1 MYADIGQGILA
12 GIVVDIID
20 LPLFVHGVR
29 RGFWFG
35 AHFRNF
41 GIYCGWLLVRRVS
54 GAAVPTDPQMVQL
67 ATIMVSIVFFK
78 IVHYCMVKSKLL
90 THSI

>member
-29 RGFWFG
+29 RDSGLEFIS
-35 AHFRNF
+35 
-41 GIYCGWLLVRRVS
+41 GILG
-54 GAAVPTDPQMVQL
+54 
-67 ATIMVSIVFFK
+67 SIVGG
-78 IVHYCMVKSKLL
+78 C
-90 THSI
+90 